1 MRLRF
6 IRLDCDVLIAKGKVS
21 TLEVHNEHV
30 FARMV
35 RALISASGKYAME
48 PYLLLDANDKAIRP
62 QSAIVVNSLPS
73 LPLQDRNLVARLYK
87 RVVQLMESDATK
99 YTRLHE
105 LAAQLENEVSQIA
118 EGLWGDYGLASDW
131 NLEAYLKAF
140 KFSSS
145 GLGEDSL
152 LDNCIKFFDLCVDVA
167 PDSLVI
173 LVNSKSFFTQE
184 ELAIL
189 FDHAVFCGVDL
200 LLIESWPCDTVY
212 ELECKTV
219 LDQHFLVM

>member
-1 MRLRF
+1 MTVLMVITALSGPIAASAAQPEEEDVAAGFVTVTVRKED
-6 IRLDCDVLIAKGKVS
+6 IEKKGAAGEGGAIQAALDLAKDNA
-21 TLEVHNEHV
+21 TD
-30 FARMV
+30 AQ
-35 RALISASGKYAME
+35 
-48 PYLLLDANDKAIRP
+48 PYK
-62 QSAIVVNSLPS
+62 IVVEPG
-73 LPLQDRNLVARLYK
+73 
-87 RVVQLMESDATK
+87 E
-99 YTRLHE
+99 YT
-105 LAAQLENEVSQIA
+105 V
-118 EGLWGDYGLASDW
+118 
-131 NLEAYLKAF
+131 
-140 KFSSS
+140 
-145 GLGEDSL
+145 GEDSL

-184 ELAIL
+184 ELEIL